1 MLTPT
6 LVLTTLLVALSVV
19 STCNDHSQAYTPAL
33 DKQVLGRQLLQIQ
46 QHLKQPEFQTLLDRE
61 YEAWHTA
68 IVLRSATAIRYL
80 IDNSVL
86 GELFA
91 GKIEKRRRNKESRN
105 LSLLWQDNGLQ
116 ALCLQ
121 MQEAH
126 KQWILTFQKLLSAAQ
141 IELTDGGNQRI
152 SSFSQA
158 IHQSPESFFNAW
170 ANSSITCGIYTG
182 AYGSR
187 VIDGEPSYYWT
198 APPSEEDKAHRA
210 ALLLLLQATTDEERQ
225 EIQRTYNLPTKDHFS
240 CLREVLGS
248 IIPYLG

>member
-46 QHLKQPEFQTLLDRE
+46 QHLKQPEFQALLDRE
-61 YEAWHTA
+61 YEARHTA

-80 IDNSVL
+80 IDNPVL

-91 GKIEKRRRNKESRN
+91 SKIEKRRRNKESRN

-121 MQEAH
+121 MQEA
-126 KQWILTFQKLLSAAQ
+126 QKLWLTTIQNVLDATEV
-141 IELTDGGNQRI
+141 ELTKNGSQRLRSSLHDANQE
-152 SSFSQA
+152 
-158 IHQSPESFFNAW
+158 PESFFNVW

-248 IIPYLG
+248 IVSYLG